1 MPQFHLNNFIPQLA
15 WLALFFAILYFGIVR
30 ATLPKIGRTIA
41 QREDQISDDLAI
53 AEAVKLQADRM
64 TADYAA
70 GIDAAH
76 KVARDAIAGAK
87 AEAASNI
94 EAAVAKSNVVIAE
107 RAASAEASLSSA
119 RIEALNQIEGIAADA
134 GAHIVERLTG
144 LRPAQAVVADAAR
157 AVLAG

>member
-76 KVARDAIAGAK
+76 KVARDAVAGAK